1 MAWTIPWLLAAFLPV
16 LLTQGSTAQDENLL
30 INGGFEDGTVDWVP
44 FRGELTAGD
53 ALVHGGSHAGV
64 FTADSTYAEVRSH
77 CLLVAPSSDYQFWGY
92 AASREGDP
100 RSRLHLDI
108 SWHDGANCSG
118 FESGGAGV
126 QGSVALEEPGEW
138 YELRVS
144 GRSGANA
151 RAARV
156 RIVVEASDTSVYLDD
171 FAVAGPAAPT
181 ETPTPEPS
189 ASASP
194 TRTTVP
200 HFTPTPE
207 PPTPSPSATPRI
219 SPTASSWQR
228 TPVPVQGALRNGG
241 FEDVGSGGRPS
252 FWQKYGGELAR
263 TNSEH
268 FEGQFAAAL
277 SSQTSSTKWAYQIV
291 TVQGGKAYLLSAYA
305 LKADPAVAAAYLRL
319 SWYASPDGSG
329 QAIDSADSTEH
340 LTDGSPGFR
349 FLTTGAV
356 VAPAEAASAKARLML
371 DPAGEAPGTTYFD
384 AVTFEETALPEPT
397 PSPTATPR
405 PVDDEQT
412 PTPPSPTVTGSAVAS
427 TSEPRRAP
435 APAGGATTPRPSPTG
450 VDGAG
455 KPTPAVL
462 GAARGPVATATA
474 AAAATRVP
482 ASVYRQRKSD
492 SSVGGGAAARAGSV
506 GGGLS
511 PQLLALAAGVP
522 ALAGAGAGVYYWR
535 WRRAR
540 LR

>member
-1 MAWTIPWLLAAFLPV
+1 VQPWV
-16 LLTQGSTAQDENLL
+16 HLTVKWDVRADCL
-30 INGGFEDGTVDWVP
+30 V
-44 FRGELTAGD
+44 GEL
-53 ALVHGGSHAGV
+53 GSH
-64 FTADSTYAEVRSH
+64 DSEVVP
-77 CLLVAPSSDYQFWGY
+77 LDE
-92 AASREGDP
+92 ASR
-100 RSRLHLDI
+100 
-108 SWHDGANCSG
+108 
-118 FESGGAGV
+118 
-126 QGSVALEEPGEW
+126 W
-138 YELRVS
+138 YELALNR
-144 GRSGANA
+144 RSPSMAHSA
-151 RAARV
+151 YVAV
-156 RIVVEASDTSVYLDD
+156 VVETSNTSVYLDD
-171 FAVAGPAAPT
+171 FAVSGPAAPT
-181 ETPTPEPS
+181 ETPTLEPS

-194 TRTTVP
+194 TSTATPRP
-200 HFTPTPE
+200 HT
-207 PPTPSPSATPRI
+207 SATPHV
-219 SPTASSWQR
+219 SPTASSWQM

-241 FEDVGSGGRPS
+241 FEDVGTEGRPS
-252 FWQKYGGELAR
+252 FWRKYGGELAR
-263 TNSEH
+263 TSSEH

-291 TVQGGKAYLLSAYA
+291 TVQGGKAYVLSAYA
-305 LKADPAVAAAYLRL
+305 LKVNPAVAAAYLRL
-319 SWYASPDGSG
+319 SWYVSPDGSG
-329 QAIDSADSTEH
+329 QAIDSADSTER
-340 LTDGSPGFR
+340 LTDDSPEFR

-371 DPAGEAPGTTYFD
+371 DPAGETPGTVYFD

-405 PVDDEQT
+405 PVDHEQT
-412 PTPPSPTVTGSAVAS
+412 PTPPSPTVTGSAVAP

-450 VDGAG
+450 AGGAG

-474 AAAATRVP
+474 AAATAATRVP
-482 ASVYRQRKSD
+482 ASVFRQRKAD
-492 SSVGGGAAARAGSV
+492 SSVGSGAAARAESV

>member
-1 MAWTIPWLLAAFLPV
+1 M
-16 LLTQGSTAQDENLL
+16 
-30 INGGFEDGTVDWVP
+30 
-44 FRGELTAGD
+44 
-53 ALVHGGSHAGV
+53 
-64 FTADSTYAEVRSH
+64 
-77 CLLVAPSSDYQFWGY
+77 
-92 AASREGDP
+92 
-100 RSRLHLDI
+100 
-108 SWHDGANCSG
+108 
-118 FESGGAGV
+118 
-126 QGSVALEEPGEW
+126 
-138 YELRVS
+138 
-144 GRSGANA
+144 
-151 RAARV
+151 
-156 RIVVEASDTSVYLDD
+156 
-171 FAVAGPAAPT
+171 
-181 ETPTPEPS
+181 
-189 ASASP
+189 
-194 TRTTVP
+194 
-200 HFTPTPE
+200 
-207 PPTPSPSATPRI
+207 
-219 SPTASSWQR
+219 

-241 FEDVGSGGRPS
+241 FEDVGSEGRPS

-263 TNSEH
+263 TSSEH

-291 TVQGGKAYLLSAYA
+291 AVQGGSAYLLSAYA
-305 LKADPAVAAAYLRL
+305 LTVDPAVTAAYLRL

-340 LTDGSPGFR
+340 LTDDSPEFR

-371 DPAGEAPGTTYFD
+371 DPAGETPGTVYFD

-405 PVDDEQT
+405 PVDAEQT
-412 PTPPSPTVTGSAVAS
+412 STPPSHTLTAPASSPTP
-427 TSEPRRAP
+427 ERRAAP

-450 VDGAG
+450 AGGAG

-474 AAAATRVP
+474 AAATAATRVP
-482 ASVYRQRKSD
+482 ASVYRQRKTD
-492 SSVGGGAAARAGSV
+492 SSVGGGAAARGESV
-506 GGGLS
+506 EGGLS

>member
-1 MAWTIPWLLAAFLPV
+1 MSWRMAWAIPWLLAAFLPV
-16 LLTQGSTAQDENLL
+16 LLTQRSTAQDDNLL
-30 INGGFEDGTVDWVP
+30 INGGFEDGTAGWLAIG
-44 FRGELTAGD
+44 GELTASD
-53 ALVHGGSHAGV
+53 AFVRSGSYAGV
-64 FTADSTYAEVRSH
+64 FATAQVRAEPRQCMS
-77 CLLVAPSSDYQFWGY
+77 VAPSSDYEFRGY
-92 AASREGDP
+92 ATRRQGDLKSSLRLRVLWWDQGNCLGQKLWTHDSPMVTLDEEG
-100 RSRLHLDI
+100 R
-108 SWHDGANCSG
+108 
-118 FESGGAGV
+118 
-126 QGSVALEEPGEW
+126 W
-138 YELRVS
+138 YELALG
-144 GRSGANA
+144 GRSPD
-151 RAARV
+151 AARSAYLTIEV
-156 RIVVEASDTSVYLDD
+156 QESGVTVYLDD
-171 FAVAGPAAPT
+171 FAVSGPAAPA
-181 ETPTPEPS
+181 ETPTPEPP

-194 TRTTVP
+194 TRTASPAAT
-200 HFTPTPE
+200 HQ
-207 PPTPSPSATPRI
+207 PPTPSPSATPHI

>member
-1 MAWTIPWLLAAFLPV
+1 M
-16 LLTQGSTAQDENLL
+16 
-30 INGGFEDGTVDWVP
+30 
-44 FRGELTAGD
+44 
-53 ALVHGGSHAGV
+53 
-64 FTADSTYAEVRSH
+64 
-77 CLLVAPSSDYQFWGY
+77 
-92 AASREGDP
+92 
-100 RSRLHLDI
+100 
-108 SWHDGANCSG
+108 
-118 FESGGAGV
+118 
-126 QGSVALEEPGEW
+126 
-138 YELRVS
+138 
-144 GRSGANA
+144 
-151 RAARV
+151 
-156 RIVVEASDTSVYLDD
+156 
-171 FAVAGPAAPT
+171 
-181 ETPTPEPS
+181 
-189 ASASP
+189 
-194 TRTTVP
+194 
-200 HFTPTPE
+200 
-207 PPTPSPSATPRI
+207 
-219 SPTASSWQR
+219 
-228 TPVPVQGALRNGG
+228 TPVPVQGVLRNGG
-241 FEDVGSGGRPS
+241 FEEADPDGRPS
-252 FWQKYGGELAR
+252 NWRKYGGVLAR
-263 TNSEH
+263 TNAVCL
-268 FEGQFAAAL
+268 EGQFAAAL

-291 TVQGGKAYLLSAYA
+291 AVQGGSAYLLSAYA
-305 LKADPAVAAAYLRL
+305 LKADPAVTAAYLRL

-329 QAIDSADSTEH
+329 QAIDIADSTAV
-340 LTDGSPGFR
+340 LVDDSPEFR

-371 DPAGEAPGTTYFD
+371 DPVGEAPGTAYFD

-412 PTPPSPTVTGSAVAS
+412 PTPPSPTFTATAS
-427 TSEPRRAP
+427 TPTTERRAVP